1 MHQRHEPLTPHL
13 PAQGRLPIGILLLLA
28 QAPPWGFSAGVK
40 GRGDQVWYDSA
51 WAMVPV
57 PGRNPAVE
65 SVRAVKPGR
74 EEVFACPCPPRG
86 SVRLPVSALGPSWL
100 S

>member
-1 MHQRHEPLTPHL
+1 M
-13 PAQGRLPIGILLLLA
+13 
-28 QAPPWGFSAGVK
+28 
-40 GRGDQVWYDSA
+40 WYDSA